1 MTRMFQSQT
10 GNIIIWSAP
19 HGCQLDFN
27 LRPKFERIENPISEV
42 SDSWSNVEARD
53 QLRSKG

>member
-1 MTRMFQSQT
+1 MFQSQT